1 MGPETISTDVDS
13 PKPMVRCRWMGMLLK
28 DKGGT
33 GASVV
38 ARFLAEL
45 HEERKTGTYL
55 VDGDGTTASL
65 SKHFGLPRVN
75 SDPNLAN
82 PENPVHAFSLHGSER
97 DRDAL
102 ASLLELDEAKV
113 LVDLPATSLT
123 VVKKIDHEYGWT
135 RLLAEHGWRPT
146 IISCITP
153 FEESCFDLEDA
164 MELFGKRA
172 DYVGVVNLGANAED
186 RSDFAIWD
194 KGEIKRR
201 FLKAGGIEVEFPR
214 LKPGILAKLQ
224 TSPKLT
230 FAAGKTDGRLS
241 VIDRSRLAIW
251 CASAEASLEPAA
263 SRLGF

>member
-1 MGPETISTDVDS
+1 MITETVATAK
-13 PKPMVRCRWMGMLLK
+13 PKRGLKWIGMLLK

-45 HEERKTGTYL
+45 HEQRKTGAYL

-65 SKHFGLPRVN
+65 SKHFGLPREN
-75 SDPNLAN
+75 ADPSLAN
-82 PENPVHAFSLHGSER
+82 PENPVHAFSLHGTER
-97 DRDAL
+97 DRDAF
-102 ASLLELDEAKV
+102 ANLLELDEAKV

-123 VVKKIDHEYGWT
+123 VIKKIDQEYAWT
-135 RLLAEHGWRPT
+135 SLLAQHGWRPT

-153 FEESCFDLEDA
+153 FEESVFDLDDV

-172 DYVGVVNLGANAED
+172 DYVAVVNLGANAED

-194 KGEIKRR
+194 HGEIKKR
-201 FLKAGGIEVEFPR
+201 FVLAGGTEIEFPR

-224 TSPKLT
+224 MSPKLT
-230 FAAGKTDGRLS
+230 FAAGKGDGRLS

-251 CASAEASLEPAA
+251 YAAAEASLKPAQA
-263 SRLGF
+263 YLGF

>member
-1 MGPETISTDVDS
+1 MGAGAVSRDVES
-13 PKPMVRCRWMGMLLK
+13 AKPIVRRRWMGMLLK

-38 ARFLAEL
+38 ARFLRSCTRNVRPEPIWS
-45 HEERKTGTYL
+45 
-55 VDGDGTTASL
+55 TATARPPRSR
-65 SKHFGLPRVN
+65 KHFGLPRVN

-135 RLLAEHGWRPT
+135 KLLAEHGWRPT

-172 DYVGVVNLGANAED
+172 DYVAVVNLGANAED

-201 FLKAGGIEVEFPR
+201 FLKAGGTEIEFPR

-251 CASAEASLEPAA
+251 CAAAEASLEPAA